1 MDEGGNKVLG
11 LGIPEL
17 MVILVIALLIFGPK
31 RLPEVGQN
39 LGKAIREFKKG
50 ADSIKQE
57 VENSTGLDENT
68 RKELAD
74 SLTMKDIRDDIKG
87 VGTEITGAVSLKDS
101 KKEADKSTA
110 KADAPEKESKKE
122 EVKS

>member
-1 MDEGGNKVLG
+1 MLG

-50 ADSIKQE
+50 ADSIKSE
-57 VENSTGLDENT
+57 IENSTGLDEKS
-68 RKELAD
+68 RKDLAD

-87 VGTEITGAVSLKDS
+87 VGKEITGAVSLKEP
-101 KKEADKSTA
+101 KKEEDKATA
-110 KADAPEKESKKE
+110 AVDKPKQESKKE

>member
-1 MDEGGNKVLG
+1 MLG

-31 RLPEVGQN
+31 KLPEVGQN

-50 ADSIKQE
+50 ADSIKSE
-57 VENSTGLDENT
+57 VENSTGLDESS
-68 RKELAD
+68 RKELAEA
-74 SLTMKDIRDDIKG
+74 LKMKDIRDDIKG
-87 VGTEITGAVSLKDS
+87 VGEELTGVASLKEP
-101 KKEADKSTA
+101 KKEAGKATATVDEPKKEST
-110 KADAPEKESKKE
+110 KESKKE